1 MKKTLLLLSFF
12 LAPFSSKSQIVINT
26 PGPITYTE
34 FQFGPLYSDNELQGT
49 LTAVALQATLS
60 ASVNFTYA
68 NDLSIYVT
76 PNSTLDLNGLLQAG
90 GFSNLGASERHQ
102 WTSGNTDVIGTVL
115 NDTYTLITPLD
126 FTANP
131 TYNIWLGNGYNDVG
145 TSGTWTDLTIILTGV
160 SEIPAS
166 NDDFVASTFNIYPN
180 PSSSLV
186 TISGNNMPIRKVGI
200 TDINGRAIR
209 TEIPNIATN
218 EMTLDIS
225 SLNSG
230 VYFLVIDTEQGN
242 AVKKLV
248 KN

>member
-1 MKKTLLLLSFF
+1 MKKTLLL
-12 LAPFSSKSQIVINT
+12 FSCFTLFSLKAQIVINA
-26 PGPITYTE
+26 PGPITYPGG
-34 FQFGPLYSDNELQGT
+34 QFGQLYTNNELQGT

-60 ASVNFTYA
+60 ATAADTYA
-68 NDLSIYVT
+68 DDLAIYVT
-76 PNSTLDLNGLLQAG
+76 PTSTLALNGLLQAG
-90 GFSNLGASERHQ
+90 GFSNFGAAERHQ
-102 WTSGNTDVIGTVL
+102 WTSGASSTIGTVL
-115 NDTYTLITPLD
+115 NGSYTLTTPLD

-131 TYNIWLGNGYNDVG
+131 TYNIWLGNGY
-145 TSGTWTDLTIILTGV
+145 SGAGASGSWTNLTITLTGV
-160 SEIPAS
+160 SETPAS

-186 TISGNNMPIRKVGI
+186 TILGNNIPIRKVGI
-200 TDINGRAIR
+200 IDINGRAIR
-209 TEIPNIATN
+209 TEIPSIASN

-225 SLNSG
+225 NLNTG

>member
-1 MKKTLLLLSFF
+1 MKKTLLLLSF
-12 LAPFSSKSQIVINT
+12 LATFSVKSQIVLNA
-26 PGPITYTE
+26 PGPITYTA
-34 FQFGPLYSDNELQGT
+34 FNFGQLYTDNELQGT

-60 ASVNFTYA
+60 ATAADTYA
-68 NDLSIYVT
+68 NDLAIYVT
-76 PNSTLDLNGLLQAG
+76 PNSTIAPNGLFQAG
-90 GFSNLGASERHQ
+90 GFSNLGAAERHQ
-102 WTSGNTDVIGTVL
+102 WASGNSSTIGTVL
-115 NDTYTLITPLD
+115 NSSYTLLTPLD

-131 TYNIWLGNGYNDVG
+131 TYNVWLGNGYGG
-145 TSGTWTDLTIILTGV
+145 TGASGTWTNLTITLTGV
-160 SEIPAS
+160 SETPAS
-166 NDDFVASTFNIYPN
+166 SDDFVASTFNVYPN

-200 TDINGRAIR
+200 IDINGRAIR
-209 TEIPNIATN
+209 TEIPSIASN

-225 SLNSG
+225 SLNTG